1 MSSICGFREGDPAPL
16 VTEHFMPARPF
27 ADRTQIK

>member
-1 MSSICGFREGDPAPL
+1 MSSICGLREGDPAAVL
-16 VTEHFMPARPF
+16 TQHFMPARPF